1 MTASRTYPN
10 IREIKVAPPTVK
22 VAFKGGLVTSYQVD
36 LSAKT
41 LNYHPLNSTPS
52 VTLWRYILRSSL
64 RLTFK
69 GGDRIVRDPIS

>member
-41 LNYHPLNSTPS
+41 LNYHSLNSTPGVALLS
-52 VTLWRYILRSSL
+52 DAYR
-64 RLTFK
+64 
-69 GGDRIVRDPIS
+69 